1 MKCIIPTSQRPDK
14 LAALLP
20 LLSGFEIEIWVNN
33 TPPDQIEAYKA
44 ISLPD
49 NCKMIVVG
57 ITGVGT
63 VCHNQL
69 MSRILPLQQDAFLV
83 IEDDVKPM
91 DNFLEELQFRLEVI
105 PDLAFTLSPIYL
117 PHRNSDFYTS
127 RQSKPVQ
134 FGNYKFIDQ
143 GWVDGNFY
151 ASRAAA
157 KYIAR
162 RFLDKVPVFKTS
174 SGVGRAI
181 SQAVPKLYTA
191 VPTMVEH
198 LDHDSIQFPEGRK
211 RVPLVARF
219 GQF

>member
-33 TPPDQIEAYKA
+33 TPPHEIEAYKA
-44 ISLPD
+44 ISLPE
-49 NCKMIVVG
+49 NCGMIIVG
-57 ITGVGT
+57 ITGVGRE
-63 VCHNQL
+63 CHNEL
-69 MSRILPLQQDAFLV
+69 MRRILPLQYDEYIV

-91 DNFLEELQFRLEVI
+91 DNFLQELHFRLEVI
-105 PDLAFTLSPIYL
+105 PDPTFTLSPIYL
-117 PHRNSDFYTS
+117 PERNSDFYTG
-127 RQSKPVQ
+127 RKSKPVQ

-162 RFLDKVPVFKTS
+162 RFLDKIPVFKTS

-198 LDHDSIQFPEGRK
+198 LDHDSIQFPEGR
-211 RVPLVARF
+211 RRIPLVAKF
-219 GQF
+219 G